1 MEVMD
6 FKEET
11 DQRLVDIYQGF
22 GWILAVFAPKTY
34 FSWQPLSKLNRIVDK
49 LKLQRERIRIDLD
62 NYFLPQKL
70 NEVKAAIDNYL
81 ETYDHSLETTNCT
94 RRYLGKYIGKKV
106 QRIFDGLLK
115 KKAETIFEKTSNLLE
130 TGVVKTLKK

>member
-11 DQRLVDIYQGF
+11 DQRLVDIYRGF

-34 FSWQPLSKLNRIVDK
+34 FSWQPLSKLGRIVNK
-49 LKLQRERIRIDLD
+49 LRLQRERVRIDLD
-62 NYFLPQKL
+62 NYFLPEKL
-70 NEVKAAIDNYL
+70 NEVKAAIDSYL
-81 ETYDHSLETTNCT
+81 ETYDHSLKTANCT
-94 RRYLGKYIGKKV
+94 RRYLGRYMEKKI
-106 QRIFDGLLK
+106 QKIFDGLLK